1 MIPQVL
7 AIALSI
13 IGATRALAIPPTL
26 PILATTPLA
35 NLTAIV
41 SSTPQDKTPSLISA
55 LDSWPKPPFR
65 ILDLYSFVEIQTL
78 HEPPN
83 TSPTYKAGLI
93 QDLMTLRETGFEYKG
108 VKVSALVTKP
118 LELVCGDVTL
128 KMYPLSP
135 KCRLLHLKNSL
146 WAATLQIAKYGA
158 AGMMGLCYESTT
170 IGMKTGGDQMA
181 VFEIL
186 LGNG

>member
-13 IGATRALAIPPTL
+13 IGATRALAMPPTL

-41 SSTPQDKTPSLISA
+41 SSTPQNKTPSLISA

-65 ILDLYSFVEIQTL
+65 ILDLYGFVEIQTL

-93 QDLMTLRETGFEYKG
+93 QDLITPRETGFEYKG

-118 LELVCGDVTL
+118 LELVRGDVTV
-128 KMYPLSP
+128 KIYP
-135 KCRLLHLKNSL
+135 
-146 WAATLQIAKYGA
+146 KYGA

-170 IGMKTGGDQMA
+170 IGMETGGDKMA
-181 VFEIL
+181 ILEIL
-186 LGNG
+186 LENG